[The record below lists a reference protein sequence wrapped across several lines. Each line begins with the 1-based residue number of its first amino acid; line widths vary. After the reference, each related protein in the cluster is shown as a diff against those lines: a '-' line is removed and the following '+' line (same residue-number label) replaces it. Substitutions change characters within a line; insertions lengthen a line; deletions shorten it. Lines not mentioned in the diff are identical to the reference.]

1 MITAEEKMKER
12 FPERNKRDNPDRQN
26 PQNNEHQERKRGP
39 DNTVAM
45 ADKSKKFSRPR
56 RYDDIESMHCIL
68 HPNGKHT
75 IGNCYTFKERYTRI
89 DSKKDTKQDGQKK
102 EEENP
107 EDKGF
112 QKSRGMVAVIFAG
125 ALDSRSKHQEKLA
138 LRTIMAAE
146 PATPR
151 YLNWS

>member
-1 MITAEEKMKER
+1 MITAEEKTRER
-12 FPERNKRDNPDRQN
+12 FPERNNRDNPDKTNHR
-26 PQNNEHQERKRGP
+26 NNRHQERKCGP
-39 DNTVAM
+39 DNTVAT

-102 EEENP
+102 EEEKP
-107 EDKGF
+107 
-112 QKSRGMVAVIFAG
+112 
-125 ALDSRSKHQEKLA
+125 
-138 LRTIMAAE
+138 
-146 PATPR
+146 
-151 YLNWS
+151 